1 MDASAKTV
9 ARIELLLRDVNQLF
23 HTLDPSPFLERSLDE
38 AAEAFIVG
46 WARDLPHQADLELLV
61 HLPDPRPDPRPGG
74 ELQAQVESAVQ
85 SHFRYLAEGKQ
96 REFRQLM
103 ARGRTSLLIGL
114 TFLGLC
120 MVVGNALAGVG
131 DSALFLFGRESL
143 LIGGWVAMW
152 RPIEIFLY
160 DWWGVR
166 RQQRDYQ
173 RLGRMPVRITGP
185 L

>member
-1 MDASAKTV
+1 MDDTGRKV
-9 ARIELLLRDVNQLF
+9 ARIELKLRDVNQLF

-38 AAEAFIVG
+38 TAEAFIVS

-61 HLPDPRPDPRPGG
+61 HLPDTRPGSRSDE

-120 MVVGNALAGVG
+120 MVVGNALASVG
-131 DSALFLFGRESL
+131 DSALYLFGRESL

-160 DWWGVR
+160 DWWGVLR
-166 RQQRDYQ
+166 LQRDYQ

-185 L
+185 Q